1 MKKNRLT
8 SYQIKLI
15 ALCTMTLDHL
25 AAYGSELPMINQYS
39 YILRIIGRIA
49 APLFLFILT
58 ESVHHTHNKIHYV
71 LRLYFAAVGVG
82 LFTTVTN
89 NFFWSSIGRFSG
101 NNILFTYFYTAL
113 YIILTEQ
120 LIKAV
125 RSKKVLNVIVFFLA
139 MLSTILPHYIS
150 LYLRHEVFS
159 TDLAW
164 DLVESFVVGPLRVE
178 YSILFV
184 IMGVLMYFAPNK
196 YWKVV
201 ILAFFSLGCYYG
213 ENFDEI
219 LLMINPNPY
228 YADPQCWMIL
238 AAPIILAYNGEKGKT
253 HKWFFYVYYPT
264 HRYLIAVIEFLY
276 LTVQSM

>member
-1 MKKNRLT
+1 MKKTGL
-8 SYQIKLI
+8 SAYQIKLI
-15 ALCTMTLDHL
+15 ALCAMTLDHL
-25 AAYGSELPMINQYS
+25 ATYGSTLPILNEYS

-58 ESVHHTHNKIHYV
+58 ESVHYTHNKIHYV

-82 LFTTVTN
+82 LFNTVTN
-89 NFFWSSIGRFSG
+89 HFLGSSIGRFSD

-125 RSKKVLNVIVFFLA
+125 RSKNIMDVIIFFLA
-139 MLSTILPHYIS
+139 LLSTALPNYIS
-150 LYLRHEVFS
+150 TYLRREVFS

-164 DLVESFVVGPLRVE
+164 DLVNSFVIGPLQVE

-184 IMGVLMYFAPNK
+184 IMGILMYFTPNK
-196 YWKVV
+196 YCKVV
-201 ILAFFSLGCYYG
+201 ILAIFSLGCYFG
-213 ENFDEI
+213 DSFQTI
-219 LLMINPNPY
+219 LLTISPDPY
-228 YADPQCWMIL
+228 YTDPQFWMIL
-238 AAPIILAYNGEKGKT
+238 AAPIILSYSGEKGKG
-253 HKWFFYVYYPT
+253 HKWFFYAYYPI

-276 LTVQSM
+276 LTVLSM